1 MWLELALDDDD
12 IIIELPSTD
21 SENGIDNIPLVIGK
35 GKSHYHHRTRITI
48 AKWEMELGSL
58 SSNGRWNW
66 NHYHQQI
73 RDKTGNHHRHELGD

>member
-35 GKSHYHHRTRITI
+35 GKSHYRHGTRITI
-48 AKWEMELGSL
+48 AKWEMKPESPLL
-58 SSNGRWNW
+58 SNGRWSW
-66 NHYHQQI
+66 DHYRQMG
-73 RDKTGNHHRHELGD
+73 DGTGITIINK